1 MKLWKDM
8 TPEEKGALL
17 LAYHEGKVIEW
28 CYGFCEPSPF
38 RVNGSSD
45 KGGMEPCWDP
55 KCYYR
60 VKPEL
65 VVTEVVIN
73 GGATAGVWGFDS
85 ILSPCVEDTHKITF
99 NLVDGEP
106 DCNSIKMMKL

>member
-17 LAYHEGKVIEW
+17 LASHEGETLQYWKRGTGGWEDCLSVVIHNNE
-28 CYGFCEPSPF
+28 F
-38 RVNGSSD
+38 
-45 KGGMEPCWDP
+45 
-55 KCYYR
+55 YR
-60 VKPEL
+60 VKPEP
-65 VVTEVVIN
+65 VVKEVVIN

-106 DCNSIKMMKL
+106 DCNSIKMVKL